1 MRYGHISL
9 FTAACCALAWTAL
22 AQGPD
27 APASLKRFS
36 DFPKIDVKLLLGGE
50 ILAQRGAATQFPNGI
65 SAQFCFTVPAPPA
78 DTARML
84 HDWDSTGVSG
94 TNVYAHDLLLHTP
107 GAPGD
112 FKKLYLDTTQGPSR
126 WLVEKTLAISS
137 SASDLNLSRGDAQQL
152 GACVKKSPN
161 PRGASGCWAAMLAER
176 ASAFQRNGFNGVAP
190 YDAAETPFNQIDQ
203 LRSMLREHTKVVE
216 EFSPVLLGAGLIHGT
231 GDAPRLTPSH
241 YWSLFSAN
249 HHAVVNLGAIYSVAV
264 ADHYQ
269 VLDAEYYVS
278 DGYYAAATLYEIWP
292 IPTANGTASLVWRGD
307 FYVTPMMNY
316 LKGLERIAYGA
327 IMIQE
332 IKHEIRMFQAY
343 PGARSDTRPAGLY
356 LP

>member
-9 FTAACCALAWTAL
+9 FTAACCFLAWTAL

-36 DFPKIDVKLLLGGE
+36 DFPKVDVKLLLGGE
-50 ILAQRGAATQFPNGI
+50 ILAQRGTATKFPNGI
-65 SAQFCFTVPAPPA
+65 SAQFCFTMPIPPA
-78 DTARML
+78 ETARL
-84 HDWDSTGVSG
+84 LQDWDSTGVSG
-94 TNVYAHDLLLHTP
+94 TNVYAHAVLHPP
-107 GAPGD
+107 GGPGD
-112 FKKLYLDTTQGPSR
+112 FKKFHLDTTQGPTR
-126 WLVEKTLAISS
+126 WLVEKTLAVGSG
-137 SASDLNLSRGDAQQL
+137 ASELNLSRGDAQHL

-161 PRGASGCWAAMLAER
+161 AQGVSGCWTAMLAER
-176 ASAFQRNGFNGVAP
+176 AAAFQRNGFNGVAP
-190 YDAAETPFNQIDQ
+190 YDAAETPFNQIEQ
-203 LRSMLREHTKVVE
+203 LRSMLREQTKVVE
-216 EFSPVLLGAGLIHGT
+216 ELSPVLVGAGLVHGT
-231 GDAPRLTPSH
+231 GDAPRLTPFH

-278 DGYYAAATLYEIWP
+278 DGYYAATTLYEIWP
-292 IPTANGTASLVWRGD
+292 IPIAGGTASLVWRGD
-307 FYVTPMMNY
+307 FYVTPMMSF

-343 PGARSDTRPAGLY
+343 PGAQADTRPTAGLY